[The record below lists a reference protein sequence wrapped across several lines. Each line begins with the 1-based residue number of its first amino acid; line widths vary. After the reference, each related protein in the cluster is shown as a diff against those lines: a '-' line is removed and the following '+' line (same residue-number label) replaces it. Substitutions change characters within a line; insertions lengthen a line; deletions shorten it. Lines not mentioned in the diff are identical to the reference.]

1 MSSSPVPAPVPIETE
16 PASRLDTGGIGRQP
30 RGLTTLFLTEMWERF
45 GYYGM
50 RALLTL
56 FMVAPIAKGGLEF
69 STKTAGLIYGT
80 YTMSVYMLSIPG
92 GFIADN
98 FLGARAAVLWGGI
111 IIAAGYFTLAIHSSL
126 AFYTGLVL
134 VACGTGLLKPNIS
147 SMVGALYSRDDDRR
161 DGGFSIFYMGINVGA
176 FLAPLVTGWL
186 AQSDEFK
193 ATLTGWG
200 FDPARSWHWG
210 FGAAG
215 VGMMIGLIVYLLQ
228 RPRLAHVGHAPAPEV
243 ARPWGKLLAV
253 FAGAA
258 VLFTLVRLS
267 DTNPSFAWISY
278 SYVIL
283 PVLAILWFGTRQD
296 PSLKRFAAIFW
307 FSLAAII
314 FWAIFEQAGSTISL
328 FGDQL
333 TRLEIFGFKFP
344 SAWYQSVNSV
354 WVISLSPAF
363 AWLWVK
369 LGDRQPSSPLKF
381 TVGLFFLALSF
392 MLMIPA
398 ARLTAEGKVSPLW
411 IVAVFFLQTLGEL
424 CLSPVGLSTLTKLAP
439 GNFVGLVMGIWFLAA
454 ALGNKLAGVLATEFT
469 ATDAPALAAFFTKQT
484 IWVGIALVGFLATA
498 PWVKKLMGGVR

>member
-1 MSSSPVPAPVPIETE
+1 MSSSP
-16 PASRLDTGGIGRQP
+16 ASPRDTGGIGGHP

-56 FMVAPIAKGGLEF
+56 FMVAPIVKGGLEF
-69 STKTAGLIYGT
+69 STRTAALVYGT

-111 IIAAGYFTLAIHSSL
+111 VIAAGYYTLAVHSPL

-147 SMVGALYSRDDDRR
+147 SMVGSLYGRDDDRR
-161 DGGFSIFYMGINVGA
+161 DGGFAIFYMGINVGA
-176 FLAPLVTGWL
+176 FFAPLLTGWL
-186 AQSDEFK
+186 AQSEAFK
-193 ATLTGWG
+193 SILADHS

-210 FGAAG
+210 FAAAG
-215 VGMMIGLIVYLLQ
+215 VGMTCGLIVYLFQ
-228 RPRLAHVGHAPAPEV
+228 RPRLAHVGHAPAPD
-243 ARPWGKLLAV
+243 APRPWGKLLLV

-258 VLFTLVRLS
+258 LLFGLVRLS
-267 DTNPSFAWISY
+267 DTDPRFEWIRY
-278 SYVIL
+278 GYVVVPL
-283 PVLAILWFGTRQD
+283 LAILWFGTRQD
-296 PSLKRFAAIFW
+296 PSVKRFAAILV
-307 FSLAAII
+307 FSLAAVI

-333 TRLEIFGFKFP
+333 TRLEIFGYAFP
-344 SAWYQSVNSV
+344 SAWYQSINSI
-354 WVISLSPAF
+354 WVISLSPVF

-369 LGDRQPSSPLKF
+369 LGDRQPSSPMKF
-381 TVGLFFLALSF
+381 TVGLVFLALSF
-392 MLMIPA
+392 LVMIPA

-439 GNFVGLVMGIWFLAA
+439 ANFVGLVMGIWFLAA
-454 ALGNKLAGVLATEFT
+454 ALGNKLAGVLASEFT
-469 ATDAPALAAFFTKQT
+469 ATDPSALAAFFTKQT
-484 IWVGIALVGFLATA
+484 IWVAIAIVALLASV
-498 PWVKKLMGGVR
+498 PWVKKLMGDVK